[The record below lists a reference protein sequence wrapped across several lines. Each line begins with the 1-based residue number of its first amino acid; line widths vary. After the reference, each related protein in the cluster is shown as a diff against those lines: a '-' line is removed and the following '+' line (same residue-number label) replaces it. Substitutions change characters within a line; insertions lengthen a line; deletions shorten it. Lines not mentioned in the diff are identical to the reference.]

1 MLEITG
7 YLRNTFNIRNE
18 KNSSVLVGAL
28 TNGIHKLDLTLNK
41 LEDETIAIE
50 RGSKLEITGDLEEE
64 GKKLKK
70 KKI

>member
-18 KNSSVLVGAL
+18 KNSNVLVGAL
-28 TNGIHKLDLTLNK
+28 TNGTHKLDLTLNK